1 MSQQSALNSLINP
14 SAVPQALRYA
24 YYPGCVGKGACKELH
39 GSTMAIAQALGI
51 DLVELEQA
59 TCCGSGTFKESDPLI
74 EDVVNARNIAL
85 AEAMQ
90 LPMMTQCSTCQ
101 GVLGRVNDK
110 LKVTDPQ
117 RKAAVNQVLA
127 TEGLQYQGTTEVL
140 HLLWVLLRDY
150 GIERLRQRVRY
161 PLKNLRCAAFY
172 GCYLLRGQT
181 VTRFDDPVNPESL
194 EKVFQ
199 ALGATPIYY
208 DGRVQCCGWPLA
220 SYATN
225 NAFAMAGKHIKQA
238 LDAGADCI
246 VTPCPLC
253 HLHLD
258 SRQPEVAKA
267 TGLSLGL
274 PILHLSQ
281 LIGLALGIEPKIL
294 GLERHIVSTKL
305 LLQNLLTD

>member
-1 MSQQSALNSLINP
+1 MPSSSFNSQTNHPSSAPQS
-14 SAVPQALRYA
+14 LRYA

-39 GSTMAIAQALGI
+39 GSTVAIAKALGI

-59 TCCGSGTFKESDPLI
+59 TCCGSGTFKESDPLL
-74 EDVVNARNIAL
+74 EDTVNARNIAL
-85 AEAMQ
+85 AEAME
-90 LPMMTQCSTCQ
+90 LPLMTQCSTCQ

-110 LKVTDPQ
+110 LKVTSPQ
-117 RKAAVNQVLA
+117 RKAEVNQILA

-140 HLLWVLLRDY
+140 HLLWILLRDY
-150 GIERLRQRVRY
+150 GIERLQAKVRY
-161 PLKNLRCAAFY
+161 PLRNLRCAAFY

-194 EKVFQ
+194 EKVFR

-208 DGRVQCCGWPLA
+208 DGRVQCCGWPLS
-220 SYATN
+220 SYATD
-225 NAFAMAGKHIKQA
+225 NAFAMAGNHIKQA
-238 LDAGADCI
+238 IDAGANCI

-258 SRQPEVAKA
+258 SRQPEVAKS
-267 TGLSLGL
+267 TGLTLGL

-281 LIGLALGIEPKIL
+281 LIGLGLGIEPKVL
-294 GLERHIVSTKL
+294 GLDRHIVSTKL
-305 LLQNLLTD
+305 LLEKSF